1 MNQGGGAGQRVYM
14 CVRGGGGNIAKLWK
28 LTHIENINDIFGG
41 LQALSGKSGGGGHDP
56 SPLPMK

>member
-1 MNQGGGAGQRVYM
+1 M